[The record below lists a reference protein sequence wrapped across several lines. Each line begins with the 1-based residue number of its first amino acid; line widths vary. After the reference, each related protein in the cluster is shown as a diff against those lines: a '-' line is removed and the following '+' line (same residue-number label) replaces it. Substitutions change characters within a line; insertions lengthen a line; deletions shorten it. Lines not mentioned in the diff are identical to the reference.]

1 MLPEGF
7 ASGIAAIRTMNA
19 PHTPHTPHTFK
30 EAPNKS
36 SLLSLS
42 PVAALD
48 SFFSVRNHVNLKI
61 E

>member
-19 PHTPHTPHTFK
+19 PHTPHTFK